1 MSAERDLEK
10 MLGEPKAA
18 IRGMILP
25 FLIAMAVV
33 EINQFVDT
41 FWVSGLGAA
50 SASAVSTIVP
60 VYGLMMCAGLGIAAG
75 ITTCGAFRLGRGE
88 REAAGSLAANAIILG
103 IIFAIIA
110 SVLVGVFINP
120 IIDIMGAQD
129 VREEA
134 VQYMLPYIF
143 MSPAVI
149 LISILGGMLRAE
161 GAARKSTI
169 VQAVSAIL
177 NMAFDPIL
185 IYSLDLGVFG
195 AGLATTL
202 SSMLA
207 LFLGLYWY
215 LKKRTIIDINRSNF
229 RVNKSSMAEVM
240 GVGGPKTVQMFI
252 SNLTDFLQR
261 IFLIIAGGTNA
272 VMFYNYSWRYIGV
285 VTLPGRAVDTA
296 MLPVCSSAYGQNDL
310 EKMKV
315 GYFYSIKLVV
325 GFAVIAAVALFI
337 FAEPLMSIM
346 TTEESMHEVLETFV
360 WTLRVSCFLIP
371 FSALMGVFSS
381 ILQTMKRAKIPMYFY
396 MIWGFIKLG
405 LYALAAYGYFGI
417 DPFEGIIYSMVAVH
431 MFGALCLGLF
441 AYGEFRK
448 LKKVSVSS
456 QGPCI

>member
-1 MSAERDLEK
+1 MSAEKDLEK

-41 FWVSGLGAA
+41 FWVSGLGVA

-60 VYGLMMCAGLGIAAG
+60 VYGLMMCAGLGIATG
-75 ITTCGAFRLGRGE
+75 ITTCGAFRLGRGD
-88 REAAGSLAANAIILG
+88 REAAGSLASNAIILG
-103 IIFAIIA
+103 LIFSLIA
-110 SVLVGVFINP
+110 SILVGIFINP

-134 VQYMLPYIF
+134 VRYMLPYTF

-149 LISILGGMLRAE
+149 LVSILGGMLRAE
-161 GAARKSTI
+161 GAASKSTI

-177 NMAFDPIL
+177 NMIFDPIL

-207 LFLGLYWY
+207 LFLGFHWY

-229 RVNKSSMAEVM
+229 RVNKFSMAEVM

-252 SNLTDFLQR
+252 SNFTDFLQR
-261 IFLIIAGGTNA
+261 IFIIIAGGTNA

-315 GYFYSIKLVV
+315 GYIYSIKLVV
-325 GFAVIAAVALFI
+325 GFAVIAGGALFV

-346 TTEESMHEVLETFV
+346 TTEESMHEVLGTFV

-381 ILQTMKRAKIPMYFY
+381 ILQTMKRAKIPMYFFI
-396 MIWGFIKLG
+396 IWGFIKLG

-431 MFGALCLGLF
+431 VFGALCLGLF
-441 AYGEFRK
+441 AYGEFSK
-448 LKKVSVSS
+448 LKKIAVSS

>member
-18 IRGMILP
+18 IRAMILP

-448 LKKVSVSS
+448 LKKVSVSN

>member
-1 MSAERDLEK
+1 MSAEKDLEK

-18 IRGMILP
+18 IRSMILP

-41 FWVSGLGAA
+41 FWVSGLGTA

-75 ITTCGAFRLGRGE
+75 ITTSAAFRLGRGE
-88 REAAGSLAANAIILG
+88 RDIAGSLASNAIILG
-103 IIFAIIA
+103 IIFSIIA
-110 SVLVGVFINP
+110 SVVVGLTINP

-134 VQYMLPYIF
+134 IQYMLPYIF
-143 MSPAVI
+143 MSPTVI

-169 VQAVSAIL
+169 IQAVSAVL
-177 NMAFDPIL
+177 NMIFDPIL
-185 IYSLDLGVFG
+185 IYVLDMGVFG

-207 LFLGLYWY
+207 LFLGIYWY
-215 LKKRTIIDINRSNF
+215 LKKRTVIDINRNNF
-229 RVNKSSMAEVM
+229 HINRSSMAEVM

-310 EKMKV
+310 EKMKI

-325 GFAVIAAVALFI
+325 GIGIIAAIILFV

-346 TTEESMHEVLETFV
+346 TTEESMHEVLGTFV

-381 ILQTMKRAKIPMYFY
+381 ILQTMKKAKIPMYYY

-417 DPFEGIIYSMVAVH
+417 DPFEGIIYSMVGVH
-431 MFGALCLGLF
+431 IFGAVCLGLF
-441 AYGEFRK
+441 SYSEYNK
-448 LKKVSVSS
+448 LKKIVVSE
-456 QGPCI
+456 

>member
-149 LISILGGMLRAE
+149 LISVLGGMLRAE

-417 DPFEGIIYSMVAVH
+417 DPFEGIIYSMVGVH

>member
-149 LISILGGMLRAE
+149 LISVLGGMLRAE

-417 DPFEGIIYSMVAVH
+417 DPFEGIIYSMVVVH